1 MHTVY
6 IMCRLLN
13 ICVFFVLLVIVY
25 GKKTKTKS
33 KTSNVDMNMNSIE
46 IGNDGTAAEQE
57 NKY

>member
-1 MHTVY
+1 MY